1 MGMGAERCKKMLIEI
16 KNGIGKNDISEIKT
30 KLEEIQKQ
38 TQERKET

>member
-1 MGMGAERCKKMLIEI
+1 MGMGVERCEKMLNKI